1 MNLPTLS
8 LPALSIKR
16 HVLAYMLSA
25 VLVLFGVISYER
37 LGIDRL
43 PRVDF
48 PVLTVTTILRGA
60 NPDIVDASITNVIES
75 QLNTVSGIEHIQSA
89 SSPGVSVI
97 SLTFELE
104 KDINVAF
111 DEVQTKVNQVL
122 RQLPADIEPPI
133 VSKVETNAQPVM
145 WLSLRG
151 DRTLQQLNQYA
162 RNVVKKRL
170 ETING
175 IGEVRLGGKRDRNI
189 RVNIKPERMAALHVT
204 TQDIINA
211 FRDEHVQVP
220 GGFLVSDKTESL
232 LKFDFESHTL
242 NELRHMIVVQREN
255 APVRLQDVASIE
267 DGLEDFRQLAHF
279 NGETSIGLGIV
290 KIANTNTVEI
300 IAEVKRRLEKEII
313 PQLPAGM
320 KITVSSDDSIFI
332 MEMVKTLKE
341 HLLLGTLL
349 AALVVWLFLR
359 SIRSTLIIAV
369 AIPVSLMGAVAAIYF
384 AGYTFNSMTLL
395 AMLLLVGVVVDDAI
409 VVLENIFRHREE
421 GDTDPVNAA
430 ITGSSQ
436 VQFAVL
442 ASSLTL
448 VSIFAPVVF
457 MGGIIGR
464 FFEAFSV
471 VVTVGVLVSLL
482 VSLTLTPMLCSRHL
496 KTSRRTGMVSR
507 SLDGMFKKLDNAY
520 RRLLDLALRFRW
532 SVVFITLVIVISS
545 TWFFINVGKSF
556 VPEEDE
562 GRFMVFIKTP
572 LGSNIEYTNSRLE
585 KIEAVLGSHKEIA
598 TYFTAVGLGQAGQ
611 VNQGLAFVRLVPR
624 DQRAIK
630 QSELVAKV
638 RKELMQIPGV
648 RAFATSVPP
657 IGGMRGEPL
666 QFVVT
671 GPSLP
676 EVGRLSTAMQE
687 KLSAQ
692 PGLGRLDVDLQLDLP
707 QIDMTLDKV
716 RVAELGLNSRDIAQA
731 VNVMSGG
738 LDVARY
744 NDEPGDG
751 ERYDIRLK
759 AADGEFKQIS
769 DFSKIYLRGR
779 EGQMVRLDAVAKFQK
794 ILGPAIISRYD
805 MQYAANFAA
814 SPSVPLGDAVKSV
827 QQAAAEILPAGYAI
841 KFTGQAEQFNKTI
854 EYAIFAF
861 VLALLLVYMVLAS
874 QFNSFIQPL
883 MIMIAQP
890 LAIIGGIAALWL
902 FGHTLN
908 IYSMI
913 GLILLIGL
921 VAKNSI
927 LLIDLTNQLRNGHQ
941 NAGQNASQD
950 PAKNAYQDV
959 DAALREACPVRMRPV
974 LMTSLTIILAL
985 VPAAL
990 GIGAG
995 SDTNG
1000 PLAVAVIGGMIS
1012 STLLTLLVVPAVY
1025 SLVENALVR
1034 WQLKRADAASFV
1046 V

>member
-1 MNLPTLS
+1 MS
-8 LPALSIKR
+8 LPILSIKR

-43 PRVDF
+43 PGVEF
-48 PVLTVTTILRGA
+48 PVLTVTTVLRGA
-60 NPDIVDASITNVIES
+60 NPDIIDASITNVIEAK
-75 QLNTVSGIEHIQSA
+75 LNTVSGIEHIQSA
-89 SSPGVSVI
+89 SSPGVSSI

-122 RQLPADIEPPI
+122 RQLPAEIDPPI
-133 VSKVETNAQPVM
+133 VSKVETNAQPIM

-175 IGEVRLGGKRDRNI
+175 VGEVRLGGKRDRNI
-189 RVNIKPERMAALHVT
+189 RVNIKSERMAALHVT

-242 NELRHMIVVQREN
+242 DELRHMIVVYRDN
-255 APVRLQDVASIE
+255 APIRLQDVATIE
-267 DGLEDFRQLAHF
+267 DGLEDYRQLAHF
-279 NGETSIGLGIV
+279 NGQTSIGLGIV

-300 IAEVKRRLEKEII
+300 IAEVKKRLEKEII
-313 PQLPAGM
+313 PQLPAGLTV
-320 KITVSSDDSIFI
+320 TVSSDDSIFI

-359 SIRSTLIIAV
+359 SIRSTLIIAI

-409 VVLENIFRHREE
+409 VVLENIFRHREN
-421 GDTDPVNAA
+421 GNADPVGAA
-430 ITGSSQ
+430 INGSSQ

-442 ASSLTL
+442 ASTLTL

-471 VVTVGVLVSLL
+471 VVTIGVLVSLL

-496 KTSRRTGMVSR
+496 KVARQNGIVYRT
-507 SLDGMFKKLDNAY
+507 LETLFNKLDRSY
-520 RRLLDLALRFRW
+520 RGLLDLALRFRW
-532 SVVFITLVIVISS
+532 SVIFITLLIVASS
-545 TWFFINVGKSF
+545 AWFFINVGKSF

-572 LGSNIEYTNSRLE
+572 LGSNVEYTNSRLE

-624 DQRAIK
+624 DQRMLK
-630 QSELVAKV
+630 QSEIVATV

-671 GPSLP
+671 GQNLS
-676 EVGRLSTAMQE
+676 EIGRLSTALQE

-692 PGLGRLDVDLQLDLP
+692 PGLGRLDMDLQLDLP
-707 QIDMTLDKV
+707 QIEMTLDKV
-716 RVAELGLNSRDIAQA
+716 RVAELGLNSREVAQA
-731 VNVMSGG
+731 VNVMAGG
-738 LDVARY
+738 LNIARY
-744 NDEPGDG
+744 NDVPGDG

-759 AADGEFKQIS
+759 ATEGEFTQLS

-779 EGQMVRLDAVAKFQK
+779 DGQMVRLDVVAKFQK

-814 SPSVPLGDAVKSV
+814 SPTVPLGEAVNSV
-827 QQAAAEILPAGYAI
+827 KQAAAEILPAGYTI
-841 KFTGQAEQFNKTI
+841 KFTGQAEQFSKTI

-861 VLALLLVYMVLAS
+861 VLALVLVYMVLAS
-874 QFNSFIQPL
+874 QFNSFIQPF

-902 FGHTLN
+902 FDHTLN

-927 LLIDLTNQLRNGHQ
+927 LLIDLTNQLRNIQ
-941 NAGQNASQD
+941 
-950 PAKNAYQDV
+950 KNSNKNTSHEV

-985 VPAAL
+985 LPAAL
-990 GIGAG
+990 GVGAG

-1034 WQLKRADAASFV
+1034 WQGKRANAASSV
-1046 V
+1046 VG

>member
-1 MNLPTLS
+1 MS
-8 LPALSIKR
+8 LPAFSIKR

-43 PRVDF
+43 PHVEF
-48 PVLTVTTILRGA
+48 PVLTVTTVLRGA
-60 NPDIVDASITNVIES
+60 NPDIIDASITNVIES

-89 SSPGVSVI
+89 SSPSVSVI

-111 DEVQTKVNQVL
+111 DEVQAKVNQVL
-122 RQLPADIEPPI
+122 RQLPSDIEPPI

-175 IGEVRLGGKRDRNI
+175 VGEVRLGGKRDRNI
-189 RVNIKPERMAALHVT
+189 RVNIKPERMAALRVT
-204 TQDIINA
+204 TQDIIAA

-220 GGFLVSDKTESL
+220 GGFLVSDKTESM

-242 NELRHMIVVQREN
+242 DELRQMIVVQREN
-255 APVRLQDVASIE
+255 TPVRLQDVASIE

-279 NGETSIGLGIV
+279 NGEISIGLGIV

-421 GDTDPVNAA
+421 GDTNAVHAA

-471 VVTVGVLVSLL
+471 VVTIGVLVSLL

-496 KTSRRTGMVSR
+496 KISRRHNRISR
-507 SLDGMFKKLDNAY
+507 SLDGLFKKLDNVY

-532 SVVFITLVIVISS
+532 SVVFITLLIVVSS
-545 TWFFINVGKSF
+545 AWFFINVGKSF

-562 GRFMVFIKTP
+562 GRFMVFVKTP

-624 DQRAIK
+624 GQRSIK
-630 QSELVAKV
+630 QSDLVATV
-638 RKELMQIPGV
+638 RNELMQIPGV

-657 IGGMRGEPL
+657 IGGTRGEPL

-671 GPSLP
+671 GPNLT
-676 EVGRLSTAMQE
+676 EVGRLSTALQE

-692 PGLGRLDVDLQLDLP
+692 SGLGRLDVDLQLDLP
-707 QIDMTLDKV
+707 QIEMTLDKV
-716 RVAELGLNSRDIAQA
+716 RVAELGLNSREVAQA

-744 NDEPGDG
+744 NDMPGDG

-759 AADGEFKQIS
+759 AVEGEFTQIP

-779 EGQMVRLDAVAKFQK
+779 EGQMVRLDVVAKFQK

-805 MQYAANFAA
+805 MQYAANFAG

-841 KFTGQAEQFNKTI
+841 KFTGQAEQFSKTI

-861 VLALLLVYMVLAS
+861 VLALVLVYMVLAS
-874 QFNSFIQPL
+874 QFNSFIQPF

-890 LAIIGGIAALWL
+890 LAIIGGVAALWL
-902 FGHTLN
+902 WGHTLN

-927 LLIDLTNQLRNGHQ
+927 LLIDLTNQLRNAYTIPG
-941 NAGQNASQD
+941 ATPGQNSD
-950 PAKNAYQDV
+950 KNSYQDV
-959 DAALREACPVRMRPV
+959 DAALREACPIRMRPV

-985 VPAAL
+985 VPAASGL
-990 GIGAG
+990 GAG

-1034 WQLKRADAASFV
+1034 WQAKRADAASSV

>member
-1 MNLPTLS
+1 MSLPT
-8 LPALSIKR
+8 LSIKR

-43 PRVDF
+43 PQVEF

-60 NPDIVDASITNVIES
+60 NPDIIDASITNVIES
-75 QLNTVSGIEHIQSA
+75 KLNTISGIEHVQSA

-97 SLTFELE
+97 SITFELE

-122 RQLPADIEPPI
+122 RQLPSDIDPPI
-133 VSKVETNAQPVM
+133 VSKVETNAQPIM
-145 WLSLRG
+145 WLALGG

-175 IGEVRLGGKRDRNI
+175 VGEVRLGGKRDRNI
-189 RVNIKPERMAALHVT
+189 RVNIKPERMASLHVT
-204 TQDIINA
+204 AQDIANA
-211 FRDEHVQVP
+211 FRDEHVQVA

-232 LKFDFESHTL
+232 LKLDFESHTL
-242 NELRHMIVVQREN
+242 DELRHMIVAYREN

-267 DGLEDFRQLAHF
+267 DGLEDYRQLAHF
-279 NGETSIGLGIV
+279 NGQVSIGLGIV

-300 IAEVKRRLEKEII
+300 IAEVKKRLEKEIL

-320 KITVSSDDSIFI
+320 TLRVSSDDSIFI

-409 VVLENIFRHREE
+409 VVLENIFRHREQ
-421 GDTDPVNAA
+421 GNADAVNAA

-442 ASSLTL
+442 ASTLTL

-471 VVTVGVLVSLL
+471 VVTIGVLVSLL

-496 KTSRRTGMVSR
+496 KVARQNGVVYRTLEIS
-507 SLDGMFKKLDNAY
+507 FQKLDSAY
-520 RRLLDLALRFRW
+520 RQLLDLALRFRW
-532 SVVFITLVIVISS
+532 SVIFITVLIVVSS
-545 TWFFINVGKSF
+545 VWFFINVGKGF

-598 TYFTAVGLGQAGQ
+598 TYFTAIGLGQAGQ
-611 VNQGLAFVRLVPR
+611 ANQGLAFVRLVPR
-624 DQRAIK
+624 DRRAIK
-630 QSELVAKV
+630 QSDIVATV

-671 GPSLP
+671 GQNLS
-676 EVGRLSTAMQE
+676 EIGRLSTALQE

-707 QIDMTLDKV
+707 QIEMTLDKV
-716 RVAELGLNSRDIAQA
+716 RIAKLGLNSREVAQA

-738 LDVARY
+738 LDISRY

-759 AADGEFKQIS
+759 AAEGEFKQLS

-779 EGQMVRLDAVAKFQK
+779 DGQMVRLDVVAKFQK

-814 SPSVPLGDAVKSV
+814 SPTVPLGDAVNSV
-827 QQAAAEILPAGYAI
+827 KQAAAEILPAGYAI
-841 KFTGQAEQFNKTI
+841 KFTGQAEQFSKTI

-861 VLALLLVYMVLAS
+861 VLALVLVYMVLAS
-874 QFNSFIQPL
+874 QFNSFIQPF

-927 LLIDLTNQLRNGHQ
+927 LLVDLTNQLRNDRHSD
-941 NAGQNASQD
+941 GQNSRQE
-950 PAKNAYQDV
+950 V

-985 VPAAL
+985 LPAAL
-990 GIGAG
+990 GVGAG

-1034 WQLKRADAASFV
+1034 WQVKRADVASSV
-1046 V
+1046 I

>member
-1 MNLPTLS
+1 MS
-8 LPALSIKR
+8 LPILSIKR

-43 PRVDF
+43 PGVEF
-48 PVLTVTTILRGA
+48 PVLTVTTVLRGA
-60 NPDIVDASITNVIES
+60 NPDIIDASITNVIEAK
-75 QLNTVSGIEHIQSA
+75 LNTVSGIEHIQSA
-89 SSPGVSVI
+89 SSPGVSSI

-122 RQLPADIEPPI
+122 RQLPAEIDPPI
-133 VSKVETNAQPVM
+133 VSKVETNAQPIM

-175 IGEVRLGGKRDRNI
+175 VGEVRLGGKRDRNI
-189 RVNIKPERMAALHVT
+189 RVNIKSERMAALHVT

-242 NELRHMIVVQREN
+242 DELRHMIVVYRDN
-255 APVRLQDVASIE
+255 APIRLQDVATIE
-267 DGLEDFRQLAHF
+267 DGLEDYRQLAHF
-279 NGETSIGLGIV
+279 NGQTSIGLGIV

-300 IAEVKRRLEKEII
+300 IAEVKKRLEKEII
-313 PQLPAGM
+313 PQLPAGLTV
-320 KITVSSDDSIFI
+320 TVSSDDSIFI

-359 SIRSTLIIAV
+359 SIRSTLIIAI

-409 VVLENIFRHREE
+409 VVLENIFRHREN
-421 GDTDPVNAA
+421 GNADPVGAA
-430 ITGSSQ
+430 INGSSQ

-442 ASSLTL
+442 ASTLTL

-471 VVTVGVLVSLL
+471 VVTIGVLVSLL

-496 KTSRRTGMVSR
+496 KVARQNGIVYRT
-507 SLDGMFKKLDNAY
+507 LETLFNKLDRGY
-520 RRLLDLALRFRW
+520 RGLLDLALRFRW
-532 SVVFITLVIVISS
+532 SVIFITLLIVASS
-545 TWFFINVGKSF
+545 AWFFINVGKSF

-572 LGSNIEYTNSRLE
+572 LGSNVEYTNSRLE

-624 DQRAIK
+624 DQRMLK
-630 QSELVAKV
+630 QSEIVATV

-671 GPSLP
+671 GQNLS
-676 EVGRLSTAMQE
+676 EIGRLSTALQE

-692 PGLGRLDVDLQLDLP
+692 PGLGRLDMDLQLDLP
-707 QIDMTLDKV
+707 QIEMTLDKV
-716 RVAELGLNSRDIAQA
+716 RVAELGLNSREVAQA
-731 VNVMSGG
+731 VNVMAGG
-738 LDVARY
+738 LNIARY
-744 NDEPGDG
+744 NDVPGDG

-759 AADGEFKQIS
+759 ATEGEFTQLS

-779 EGQMVRLDAVAKFQK
+779 DGQMVRLDVVAKFQK

-814 SPSVPLGDAVKSV
+814 SPTVPLGEAVNSV
-827 QQAAAEILPAGYAI
+827 KQAAAEILPAGYTI
-841 KFTGQAEQFNKTI
+841 KFTGQAEQFSKTI

-861 VLALLLVYMVLAS
+861 VLALVLVYMVLAS
-874 QFNSFIQPL
+874 QFNSFIQPF

-902 FGHTLN
+902 FDHTLN

-927 LLIDLTNQLRNGHQ
+927 LLIDLTNQLRNTQ
-941 NAGQNASQD
+941 
-950 PAKNAYQDV
+950 KNSNKNTSHEV

-985 VPAAL
+985 LPAAL
-990 GIGAG
+990 GVGAG

-1025 SLVENALVR
+1025 SLIENALVR
-1034 WQLKRADAASFV
+1034 WQGKRANAASSV
-1046 V
+1046 VG

>member
-1 MNLPTLS
+1 MS

-43 PRVDF
+43 PRVEF
-48 PVLTVTTILRGA
+48 PVLTVTTVLRGA

-122 RQLPADIEPPI
+122 RQLPADIDPPI

-170 ETING
+170 ETIDG
-175 IGEVRLGGKRDRNI
+175 VGEVRLGGKRDRNI

-232 LKFDFESHTL
+232 LKLDFESHSL
-242 NELRHMIVVQREN
+242 NELQHMIIAYREN

-279 NGETSIGLGIV
+279 NGQSSIGLGIV
-290 KIANTNTVEI
+290 KISNTNTVEI
-300 IAEVKRRLEKEII
+300 IAEVKRRLEKDIT

-320 KITVSSDDSIFI
+320 TVTVSSDDSIFI

-349 AALVVWLFLR
+349 AALVVWIFLR

-409 VVLENIFRHREE
+409 VVLENIFRHREA
-421 GDTDPVNAA
+421 GDTNPVNAA
-430 ITGSSQ
+430 ITGASQ

-471 VVTVGVLVSLL
+471 VVTIGVLVSLL

-496 KTSRRTGMVSR
+496 KISRQTSQRYGGVSH
-507 SLDGMFKKLDNAY
+507 SLGNMLKKLDNAY

-532 SVVFITLVIVISS
+532 SVVFVTLVMMICS
-545 TWFFINVGKSF
+545 TWFFVNVGKSF

-611 VNQGLAFVRLVPR
+611 VNQGLAFVRLVSR
-624 DQRAIK
+624 DQRSIK
-630 QSELVAKV
+630 QSELVATV

-671 GPSLP
+671 GPNLT
-676 EVGRLSTAMQE
+676 EIGRLSTLIQE
-687 KLSAQ
+687 KLSVQ

-707 QIDMTLDKV
+707 QIEMTLDKV
-716 RVAELGLNSRDIAQA
+716 RVIELGLNSRDIAQA
-731 VNVMSGG
+731 VNVMAGG

-744 NDEPGDG
+744 NDVPGDG

-759 AADGEFKQIS
+759 AAEGEFKQLS

-779 EGQMVRLDAVAKFQK
+779 EGQMVRLDVVAKFQK

-805 MQYAANFAA
+805 MQYAANFAG

-827 QQAAAEILPAGYAI
+827 QQAAAEILPAGYTI
-841 KFTGQAEQFNKTI
+841 KFTGQAEQFGKTI

-861 VLALLLVYMVLAS
+861 GLALVLVYIVLAS
-874 QFNSFIQPL
+874 QFNSFIQPV

-890 LAIIGGIAALWL
+890 LAIIGGVAALWL
-902 FGHTLN
+902 FDHTLN

-927 LLIDLTNQLRNGHQ
+927 LLIDLTNQLRNGYKNPGQTADQ
-941 NAGQNASQD
+941 NPGEY
-950 PAKNAYQDV
+950 AYQNV

-985 VPAAL
+985 LPAAL

-1000 PLAVAVIGGMIS
+1000 PLAMAVIGGMVS

-1025 SLVENALVR
+1025 SLVENALVQ
-1034 WQLKRADAASFV
+1034 WHVKRADVASSV
-1046 V
+1046 A

>member
-1 MNLPTLS
+1 MS

-43 PRVDF
+43 PRVEF
-48 PVLTVTTILRGA
+48 PVLTVTTVLRGA
-60 NPDIVDASITNVIES
+60 NPDIIDASITNIIES

-89 SSPGVSVI
+89 SSPSVSVI

-104 KDINVAF
+104 KDINIAF
-111 DEVQTKVNQVL
+111 DEVQAKVNQVL

-170 ETING
+170 ETIDG
-175 IGEVRLGGKRDRNI
+175 VGEVRLGGKRDRNI

-232 LKFDFESHTL
+232 LKLDFESHSL
-242 NELRHMIVVQREN
+242 NELQHMIITYREN

-279 NGETSIGLGIV
+279 NGQSSIGLGIV

-300 IAEVKRRLEKEII
+300 IAEVKRRLEKEIT

-320 KITVSSDDSIFI
+320 TITISSDDSIFI

-421 GDTDPVNAA
+421 GDTNPVNAA
-430 ITGSSQ
+430 ITGASQ

-471 VVTVGVLVSLL
+471 VVTIGVLVSLL

-496 KTSRRTGMVSR
+496 KVSR
-507 SLDGMFKKLDNAY
+507 QHSVVYRTFETLFNKLDSAY
-520 RRLLDLALRFRW
+520 RWLLDLALRFRW
-532 SVVFITLVIVISS
+532 SVVFVTLLIVISS
-545 TWFFINVGKSF
+545 AWFFVNVGKSF

-624 DQRAIK
+624 DQRAVK
-630 QSELVAKV
+630 QSDLVATV

-671 GPSLP
+671 GPNLT
-676 EVGRLSTAMQE
+676 EIGRLSTVLQE

-707 QIDMTLDKV
+707 QIEMTLDKV
-716 RVAELGLNSRDIAQA
+716 RVAELGLNSREVAQA

-744 NDEPGDG
+744 NDVPGDG

-759 AADGEFKQIS
+759 AAEGEFKQLS

-779 EGQMVRLDAVAKFQK
+779 EGQMVRLDVVAKFHK

-805 MQYAANFAA
+805 MQYAANFAG

-827 QQAAAEILPAGYAI
+827 QQAAAEVLPAGYTI
-841 KFTGQAEQFNKTI
+841 KFTGQAEQFSKTI

-861 VLALLLVYMVLAS
+861 GLALVLVYMVLAS
-874 QFNSFIQPL
+874 QFNSFIQPF

-890 LAIIGGIAALWL
+890 LAIIGGVAALWL
-902 FGHTLN
+902 FDHTLN

-927 LLIDLTNQLRNGHQ
+927 LLIDLTNQLRNGYKASAQ
-941 NAGQNASQD
+941 ISGQASDANAG
-950 PAKNAYQDV
+950 KNVYQEV

-1034 WQLKRADAASFV
+1034 WQAKRAAAVSSV
-1046 V
+1046 L